1 MEHTTEERTNL
12 LTPLRYKEGLLFPTA
27 AKSETDFSPS
37 STTLPESHYKGQW
50 IRLGITPAMIV
61 GLLFGAT
68 FTAVLHHI
76 YLFILRGRAVS
87 SQFWI
92 KNSYNALSTLVQ
104 WLCAGSVSV
113 SLPQLIWWIIRRR
126 PFTIRQ
132 LNHLFGLPSPF
143 QILHLASSKT
153 LWNVIP
159 VITMAV
165 ILQAFTLV
173 SIFAPNSLEIGA
185 ASPQNTTLSVPT
197 IFFSKSNFSK
207 LQWNPILSAGAR
219 RVLDHALQ
227 SETLNGWNAPVGCGI
242 ECSYTIQYT
251 APALRCTE
259 LSLDEVDALLP
270 DSQSLPTI
278 YNSTDSLSNP
288 TAGANMSMAWRTYEA
303 DGRSK
308 TSGAHCSLYN
318 TTQQSVVLFVN
329 NTRVISPAIISYDN
343 LTKFSSNLFTSTHLP
358 IGGNNT
364 LVSDFS
370 PLLTYVAIVSWLYGS
385 LAGSIQYSPKALLA
399 HLSSGDKELL
409 SNNLLFSLNE
419 TAGTF
424 TPNSENVLGA
434 LEQILVN
441 TTVAMITS
449 MGHTTLVNASV
460 VQDQLVWVYHGQRLW
475 IIYATALAL
484 TATCGGIALVCM
496 LKNGGESDLT
506 FWDIVRATRSSDLDA
521 VVEGERLGDAGKDTM
536 LQYEA
541 VKGMDTDR
549 NASGVFVLARPRHE
563 GSS

>member
-1 MEHTTEERTNL
+1 MEHSTEERTNL
-12 LTPLRYKEGLLFPTA
+12 LTPLRYKEGLSFPTA

-50 IRLGITPAMIV
+50 IRLGITAAMIV

-68 FTAVLHHI
+68 FTAVLH
-76 YLFILRGRAVS
+76 LFILRGRAVS

-92 KNSYNALSTLVQ
+92 KNSSNALSTLVQ
-104 WLCAGSVSV
+104 WLCAG
-113 SLPQLIWWIIRRR
+113 
-126 PFTIRQ
+126 
-132 LNHLFGLPSPF
+132 
-143 QILHLASSKT
+143 
-153 LWNVIP
+153 
-159 VITMAV
+159 
-165 ILQAFTLV
+165 
-173 SIFAPNSLEIGA
+173 
-185 ASPQNTTLSVPT
+185 
-197 IFFSKSNFSK
+197 KSNFSE
-207 LQWNPILSAGAR
+207 LQWNPILSARAR

-251 APALRCTE
+251 APVLRCTE
-259 LSLDEVDALLP
+259 LSLDEVNALLP

-288 TAGANMSMAWRTYEA
+288 T
-303 DGRSK
+303 
-308 TSGAHCSLYN
+308 
-318 TTQQSVVLFVN
+318 
-329 NTRVISPAIISYDN
+329 
-343 LTKFSSNLFTSTHLP
+343 
-358 IGGNNT
+358 
-364 LVSDFS
+364 
-370 PLLTYVAIVSWLYGS
+370 
-385 LAGSIQYSPKALLA
+385 AGSIQYSPKALLA

-434 LEQILVN
+434 LEQILVKGQENSAFDTCWCDKSAFGAFDAFKSELNQLTYDRFDVPRPYLLLVTQSMQIAVKLPFWSQDSAQFLQLVPRRNCNGTVVFTEEFQLEHQWIQLNRDSTMTRKSIMASIDIMLRRNLIHKFYVPLVN

-475 IIYATALAL
+475 IIYATALGL

-506 FWDIVRATRSSDLDA
+506 FWDIVRATRSSDLDT

-541 VKGMDTDR
+541 VKGMDADR